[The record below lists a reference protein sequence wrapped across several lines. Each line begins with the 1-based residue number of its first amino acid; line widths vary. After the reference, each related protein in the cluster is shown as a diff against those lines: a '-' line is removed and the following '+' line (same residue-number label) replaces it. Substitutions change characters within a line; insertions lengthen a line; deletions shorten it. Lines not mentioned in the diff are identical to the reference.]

1 MTPDDFTR
9 RASQLEAEQ
18 LARMAEPQAEPDQPR
33 DSIAALCIIGASLC
47 CVVLFAIA
55 VLA

>member
-9 RASQLEAEQ
+9 RASRIEAEQ
-18 LARMAEPQAEPDQPR
+18 LARMAEPQADPDQPR
-33 DSIAALCIIGASLC
+33 DSLAAMCIIGASLC